1 MNEPNNNKKRRL
13 DDNQD
18 KKDDL
23 NYHPFVRSTKKRDVL
38 PISPNNYLNNIKHL
52 KQYQKEEEEKKENIV
67 QSNSTDNVQPKAS
80 ISDEVKDTPSF
91 YSV

>member
-1 MNEPNNNKKRRL
+1 
-13 DDNQD
+13 
-18 KKDDL
+18 
-23 NYHPFVRSTKKRDVL
+23 L